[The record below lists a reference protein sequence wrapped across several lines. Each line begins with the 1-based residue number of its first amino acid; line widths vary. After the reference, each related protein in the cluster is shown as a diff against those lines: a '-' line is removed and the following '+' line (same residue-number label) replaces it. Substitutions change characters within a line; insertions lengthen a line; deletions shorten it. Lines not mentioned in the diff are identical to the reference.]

1 MKPTRRFLPLSGL
14 LATAGLLVLEPREA
28 SAQIPV
34 YSTERV
40 FAPVGPV
47 MTSQTIVGMPGPI
60 GTTAPAYVVP
70 GQPIYRTQRRYFT
83 RRPNYY
89 GGRSPLSFAP
99 YSDAYPKTAPLQP
112 THYPVY
118 YPVYPR

>member
-1 MKPTRRFLPLSGL
+1 MKSTWRFLPLSGL
-14 LATAGLLVLEPREA
+14 LATAGLLGVEPREA

-47 MTSQTIVGMPGPI
+47 MTSRTIVGMPGPV
-60 GTTAPAYVVP
+60 GPTVPAYVVP
-70 GQPIYRTQRRYFT
+70 GPPVYRTQRRYFT
-83 RRPNYY
+83 FRPTYY
-89 GGRSPLSFAP
+89 GGRPPLSFAP

-112 THYPVY
+112 TQYPVY